1 MNKIKDIWK
10 YIKRRIFLYIIILQP
25 ILDIIAYFTQNG
37 VISPIPFLIR
47 LIILFGTTLYVFIN
61 TKERKKYT
69 IFMAIIGLFS
79 LGHVVAAYLHGYISI
94 FSDLS
99 YLIKVAQ
106 MPILAMNFIQYIK
119 MNPSAYKQAKKGII
133 INVIIVIISL
143 ILAYITKTME
153 YTYSEA
159 IGYTGWFF
167 SANAQ
172 SLILIAIVP
181 LFMYYVSRSKSDFVY
196 FLGLIS
202 GTMLLAFNGT
212 RTDFLAIF
220 PILVF
225 FIYSEIIKKNRK
237 IVRIVLPIVLLIMII
252 AGKDYLPYY
261 ERNKIQQDVQQS
273 WETTLS
279 EKKSNVG
286 TKVSE
291 KKEDKK
297 KIDIEDEYLEDV
309 LNSYPYDQLVNDFGY
324 DRVKDKIETNITSK
338 SIMDNRKTKKF
349 YAQIIYEEHNLLSH
363 MFGFEFTQI
372 GQYGMD
378 LENDFTALFYYYGY
392 VGIFLYMLFI
402 IYFIIIA
409 IKYVIKNP
417 KAFFESE
424 LIILGLT
431 LGLLL
436 VGAELSGALLRRPN
450 ASFYVSLILMI
461 IYYKIKIE
469 KNNKEKKEL
478 DNSKIT
484 ILALHLGTG
493 GVENAITS
501 LANMLCMKYNVEII
515 STYKIYDKPFFK
527 LDDRVKVQYLIEDMK
542 PNKEE
547 IKLAIK
553 EKNIINIIKQSFY
566 AIKILYLRKKKMIQQ
581 IEKCDSK
588 VVISTRAM
596 HNKWL
601 GKYGNEN
608 CIKIAQEH
616 NHHNNKILYINKVKH
631 SLKGFDYLITISKDL
646 HEFYNNKLKRKKIN
660 VRYIPNCL
668 DNYPNRVSELKDK
681 NIISVGRLSKEKG
694 YIDLINLY
702 KNINSLYPEYK
713 LNIVGDGA
721 EYEILN
727 EEIKKNNLQDNVILH
742 GFKDKKEL
750 EELFLQ
756 SSIYVM
762 TSLTESFAL
771 VIIEAGS
778 YGVPVVAF
786 DSAQGARELIENGK
800 NGFLIE
806 NRNKEQMVEKV
817 KLLIENDEL
826 RIKMGETGRKMAF
839 EYTTDKIS
847 KLWYDL
853 LDEKN

>member
-1 MNKIKDIWK
+1 MNKIKDIWG
-10 YIKRRIFLYIIILQP
+10 YIKTRIFLYIIILQP
-25 ILDIIAYFTQNG
+25 ILDIIAYFMQNG
-37 VISPIPFLIR
+37 VISPISFLVR
-47 LIILFGTTLYVFIN
+47 LAILFGTTVYVFIY

-69 IFMAIIGLFS
+69 IFMAVIGLFS

-119 MNPSAYKQAKKGII
+119 MKPSAYKQAKKGII
-133 INVIIVIISL
+133 INVIIIIISL
-143 ILAYITKTME
+143 VLAYLTKTME

-181 LFMYYVSRSKSDFVY
+181 LFMYYLSSSKNNLVY

-202 GTMLLAFNGT
+202 GTTLLAFNGT

-220 PILVF
+220 PILLF
-225 FIYSEIIKKNRK
+225 FIYSEIIKKNRE
-237 IVRIVLPIVLLIMII
+237 IVRIALPVVLLIMII
-252 AGKDYLPYY
+252 TGKEYLPYY

-273 WETTLS
+273 WETELS
-279 EKKSNVG
+279 EKKSNIE
-286 TKVSE
+286 TKVSD

-297 KIDIEDEYLEDV
+297 KIDVENEYLEDV

-324 DRVKDKIETNITSK
+324 ERVKNKIETNITSK

-349 YAQIIYEEHNLLSH
+349 YAQIINEEHNLLSH
-363 MFGFEFTQI
+363 IFGFEYTQI

-392 VGIFLYMLFI
+392 VGISLYMLFI
-402 IYFIIIA
+402 IYFIVIA

-461 IYYKIKIE
+461 LYYKIKIE
-469 KNNKEKKEL
+469 KNNKEAKL

-501 LANMLCMKYNVEII
+501 LANMLCIKYNVEII

-527 LDDRVKVQYLIEDMK
+527 LDDRVKVRYLIEDMK

-566 AIKILYLRKKKMIQQ
+566 AIKILYLRKKKMVQQ
-581 IEKCDSK
+581 IKECDSK
-588 VVISTRAM
+588 VIISTRAM

-601 GKYGNEN
+601 GQYGNEN

-631 SLKGFDYLITISKDL
+631 SLKGFDYFITISKDL
-646 HEFYNNKLKRKKIN
+646 YEFYNNKLRRKKIN
-660 VRYIPNCL
+660 VRHIPNCL
-668 DNYPNRVSELKDK
+668 DNYPNKVSELKGK

-694 YIDLINLY
+694 YADLINLY
-702 KNINSLYPEYK
+702 KDINSLYPDYK
-713 LNIVGDGA
+713 LNIVGDGV
-721 EYEILN
+721 EYEILS
-727 EEIKKNNLQDNVILH
+727 EEIKKNNLQESVILH
-742 GFKDKKEL
+742 GFKNKKEL
-750 EELFLQ
+750 EELFLE

-771 VIIEAGS
+771 VIIEAES
-778 YGVPVVAF
+778 YGIPVVAF
-786 DSAQGARELIENGK
+786 DSAQGARELIENEK
-800 NGFLIE
+800 NGFLIK
-806 NRNKEQMVEKV
+806 NRNKEQMVEKI

-826 RIKMGETGRKMAF
+826 RTKMGKAGREMAL
-839 EYTTDKIS
+839 EYTSDKIA

-853 LDEKN
+853 LDEII